1 MSTTENHGGAG
12 RTTALPQQGAT
23 KTGNRALDPD
33 RRHRLRRRDGRRH
46 FCAARVPNPATHPQT
61 IAAHLADSGDP
72 HAEPVSAG
80 GGR

>member
-1 MSTTENHGGAG
+1 MSTTENPGGAG

-23 KTGNRALDPD
+23 KTGHRALDPD
-33 RRHRLRRRDGRRH
+33 RLHRLRRRDGRRL
-46 FCAARVPNPATHPQT
+46 FCAARVPNPTTPPQT
-61 IAAHLADSGDP
+61 IAAHLADGGNP